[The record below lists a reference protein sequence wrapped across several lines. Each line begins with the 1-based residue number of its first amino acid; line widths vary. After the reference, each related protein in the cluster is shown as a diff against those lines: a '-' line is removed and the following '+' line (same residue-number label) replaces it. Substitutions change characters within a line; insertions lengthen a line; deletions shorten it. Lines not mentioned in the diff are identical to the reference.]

1 MDAPDVSM
9 IIAVT
14 LVMSDS
20 IVLVALGKHIFPVLF
35 AMVLFDVPLHGYGVG
50 DRRPERNSS
59 AESKEKVEKW

>member
-35 AMVLFDVPLHGYGVG
+35 AMVRLMCHSVASNVS
-50 DRRPERNSS
+50 E
-59 AESKEKVEKW
+59 E